1 MTTSVTRLSVVGI
14 AAAVLLTVS
23 ACGAND
29 PAPTDNTNDDAT
41 SDGSSASAPAAGGG
55 DAEAI
60 SIALLLPESQTT
72 RYEAFDKPL
81 FEAKVAELCD
91 ECEVLYYN
99 ADQDETLQA
108 QQVDTA
114 ISEGANVIVLDPVNG
129 AGAGGMVTAAQ
140 AEDIPVVA
148 YDRFI
153 AEADYY
159 MSFDNETV
167 GKMQGQA
174 LVDAMGDT
182 GNILMLNGAPSDPN
196 AAQFKAGAH
205 SIIDASGLTILEEYD
220 NPDWSPENAQQF
232 VTDQLSNHDPADING
247 VYAANDGQAGG
258 VVAALTGGGVAIDDL
273 PPITGQDAELAA
285 VQRIVAGQQSVTVYK
300 PIPIEAETAAELA
313 VTLARGEEPGATSG
327 TGVDQSDFEGV
338 PSYIFDPI
346 AVTQDNV
353 ADTIVADGFYSVE
366 DICTGD
372 YAEACTALGLG
383 G

>member
-1 MTTSVTRLSVVGI
+1 MSTSLTRGSALGI
-14 AAAVLLTVS
+14 TALLAFSLS

-29 PAPTDNTNDDAT
+29 AESGGTSSTGTTTTAGET
-41 SDGSSASAPAAGGG
+41 SSDGETAAGG
-55 DAEAI
+55 DALR
-60 SIALLLPESQTT
+60 IALLLPESQTT

-81 FEAKVAELCD
+81 FEAKVAELCS

-99 ADQDETLQA
+99 ADQDETAQA

-114 ISEGANVIVLDPVNG
+114 ISEGADVIVLDPVNG

-140 AEDIPVVA
+140 DEGIPVIA

-167 GKMQGQA
+167 GKMQGEA
-174 LVDAMGDT
+174 LVEAMGDT

-205 SIIDASGLTILEEYD
+205 SVIDASGLTILEEYD

-232 VTDQLSNHDPADING
+232 VTDQLSNYDPSEING

-258 VVAALTGGGVAIDDL
+258 VVAALTGGGVAVDDL

-285 VQRIVAGQQSVTVYK
+285 VQRIVAGQQAVTVYK

-313 VTLARGEEPGATSG
+313 VALARGETPSGTSG
-327 TGVDQSDFEGV
+327 TGVELSDFEGV

-353 ADTIVADGFYSVE
+353 ADTIIADGFYSAE
-366 DICTGD
+366 QICTGD
-372 YAEACTALGLG
+372 FAAACEALGIG